1 MEAPETGRRAR
12 RVLAT
17 VTGSPSHARAVL
29 PFARAL
35 AEAGHDVLVA
45 CPEELAGVLTS
56 AGLRVEPVMPPMA
69 ATVATLGPQLA
80 DLEGPRDIDVI
91 APLLFGGAHV
101 SDTVRLL
108 RPVAERFAPDLVL
121 RDGTELAG
129 VLLAEE
135 LGIPH
140 VAAPSGGGQQLRP
153 VALDAA
159 LTARSREIGLEPPR
173 TGAALHRYGRLDC
186 LPPAWSF
193 AAEGVAPAWSYRQ
206 DDEVAR
212 GDVLPAWIGDL
223 PAGRPLVLAA
233 IGTALPMMAA
243 PRPEGAP
250 PGESRSGG
258 GRPPGA
264 PPVDPS
270 GALRTIVDGLA
281 PIDCEAVVAT
291 GGLPVADG
299 APPADHVHLLDWV
312 PQPLLLSCADL
323 LLTHGGYNS
332 IREAVRH
339 GVPMVVLPQFGDQE
353 ANADRVEALGLGRR
367 CAPDPAAVAAAVR
380 SVLEDD
386 AIRAEVRRAQRAML
400 ALPPVSVAADDLA
413 ALAARSGAAVG

>member
-1 MEAPETGRRAR
+1 VDSPETGRSAQ

-45 CPEELAGVLTS
+45 CPEELAGVFTS
-56 AGLRVEPVMPPMA
+56 AGLRVDPVMPPMA

-80 DLEGPRDIDVI
+80 DLEGPRDIGVI

-108 RPVAERFAPDLVL
+108 RPVAERFAPGLVL

-135 LGIPH
+135 RGIPH

-159 LTARSREIGLEPPR
+159 LTARSRELGLEPPR

-193 AAEGVAPAWSYRQ
+193 AADGVAPAWSYRQ

-233 IGTALPMMAA
+233 IGTALPMMA
-243 PRPEGAP
+243 GA
-250 PGESRSGG
+250 RSDAAHPDEE
-258 GRPPGA
+258 RPPGA

-281 PIDCEAVVAT
+281 EIDCEAVVAT

-367 CAPDPAAVAAAVR
+367 SAPDPGAVAATMR
-380 SVLEDD
+380 SVLDD
-386 AIRAEVRRAQRAML
+386 GAIRAEIRRAQRAML
-400 ALPPVSVAADDLA
+400 ALPPVSAAADDLA
-413 ALAARSGAAVG
+413 ALAARSATAVG